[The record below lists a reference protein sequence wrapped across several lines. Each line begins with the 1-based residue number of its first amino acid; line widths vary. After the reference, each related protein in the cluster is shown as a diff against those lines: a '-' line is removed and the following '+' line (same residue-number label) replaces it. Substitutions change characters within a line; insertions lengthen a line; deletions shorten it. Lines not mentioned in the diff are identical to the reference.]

1 MKMRNITGLVYP
13 TTKYCKW
20 NYKVAFKKYLF
31 LYNLTIAPFVI
42 SFIFVQTFPAKQRR
56 LKSILYRFVNVTTLV
71 IHLRDVFYTIFHY
84 YHNYDLEI
92 IDEYLQ
98 ASCFCIPDAEK
109 ERVNTKFF
117 VFNISARSAISLY
130 VFEFS

>member
-1 MKMRNITGLVYP
+1 M
-13 TTKYCKW
+13 
-20 NYKVAFKKYLF
+20 
-31 LYNLTIAPFVI
+31 
-42 SFIFVQTFPAKQRR
+42 
-56 LKSILYRFVNVTTLV
+56 NVSTLV
-71 IHLRDVFYTIFHY
+71 IQLRDVFGTIFHY

-92 IDEYLQ
+92 IVEYLQ

-117 VFNISARSAISLY
+117 EFNISARSAISLY

>member
-1 MKMRNITGLVYP
+1 M
-13 TTKYCKW
+13 
-20 NYKVAFKKYLF
+20 F
-31 LYNLTIAPFVI
+31 LYNLTIEPFVI
-42 SFIFVQTFPAKQRR
+42 SFIFVQPFPAKQRR
-56 LKSILYRFVNVTTLV
+56 LKSILYSFVNVSTLV
-71 IHLRDVFYTIFHY
+71 IQLRGVFYTIFHY

-130 VFEFS
+130 VFEFSSNQNKSLITLLLHSIFIVDDLI